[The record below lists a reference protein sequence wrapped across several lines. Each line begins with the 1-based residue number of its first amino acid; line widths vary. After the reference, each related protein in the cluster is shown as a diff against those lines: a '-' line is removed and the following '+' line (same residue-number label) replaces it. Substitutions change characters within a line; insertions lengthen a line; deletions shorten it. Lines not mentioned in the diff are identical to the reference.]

1 MDYLKL
7 KAFFKD
13 PDRKI
18 LLIAFCIY
26 LPFIF
31 LGYGSDYD
39 SYNVIW
45 AGKNFVE
52 TLDYVPSRVPGFFV
66 YEFITYF
73 FNLVGGSLLT
83 NLASVGMSLLILYHF
98 MRFCKVNLVPHYRM
112 LTLILMLHPYYWV
125 NSTCT
130 MDYLFSFGFAFL
142 GLMKLNDRKFLAAG
156 LLMALGIG
164 SRLTTGLVAGSFLL
178 WAFIMQKE
186 NRGKVIMSGI
196 ITAVVAVLFYLP
208 SLDFAE
214 WNFAYFSPSV
224 GTEIFWTPVL
234 RFGRFVYKSI
244 YFWSP
249 PVLVIMVWG
258 VLRLVVRRTSRIHLA
273 DKSLLYACAGLIL
286 IIQLFYLYI
295 PTEPAYLIPTI
306 PFWLILMGVAFAD
319 KKKVLAIL
327 LALVVLSNFVSIN
340 VARPDKVNQATGAQ
354 YGLWIEPGHLV
365 KDVNKRIEYVNCG
378 YQPCE
383 LLELSE
389 EILAE

>member
-1 MDYLKL
+1 MDHLKL

-13 PDRKI
+13 PDRKV

-39 SYNVIW
+39 SYNVVW
-45 AGKNFVE
+45 AGRNFVE
-52 TLDYVPSRVPGFFV
+52 TFDYVPSRVPGFFV
-66 YEFITYF
+66 YEFITFF
-73 FNLVGGSLLT
+73 FNLAGGSLLT

-98 MRFCKVNLVPHYRM
+98 MQFCKEQQVPHYRM
-112 LTLILMLHPYYWV
+112 LTLMLMMHPYYWV

-130 MDYLFSFGFAFL
+130 MDYLFSFGFAFF
-142 GLMKLNDRKFLAAG
+142 GLMKLNHRKYAAAG

-164 SRLTTGLVAGSFLL
+164 SRLTTGLVAGAFLL

-186 NRGKVIMSGI
+186 NRGKVILSGV
-196 ITAVVAVLFYLP
+196 ITAVVAILFYLP

-224 GTEIFWTPVL
+224 GTEVFWTPVL

-249 PVLVIMVWG
+249 AALVIMVWG
-258 VLRLVVRRTSRIHLA
+258 VIRLVFKRSAKIDLT
-273 DKSLLYACAGLIL
+273 DKSLLYACAGVIL
-286 IIQLFYLYI
+286 VIQLFYLYI

-306 PFWLILMGVAFAD
+306 PFWLVLMGAAFVD
-319 KKKVLAIL
+319 KKKVLTVL
-327 LALVVLSNFVSIN
+327 LALVVLSNFVSVN

-354 YGLWIEPGHLV
+354 YGLWIEAGHLV
-365 KDVNKRIEYVNCG
+365 KDVQKRIEYMHCG
-378 YQPCE
+378 YQPCDLAE
-383 LLELSE
+383 PSE

>member
-1 MDYLKL
+1 
-7 KAFFKD
+7 
-13 PDRKI
+13 
-18 LLIAFCIY
+18 
-26 LPFIF
+26 
-31 LGYGSDYD
+31 
-39 SYNVIW
+39 
-45 AGKNFVE
+45 
-52 TLDYVPSRVPGFFV
+52 
-66 YEFITYF
+66 
-73 FNLVGGSLLT
+73 
-83 NLASVGMSLLILYHF
+83 
-98 MRFCKVNLVPHYRM
+98 
-112 LTLILMLHPYYWV
+112 
-125 NSTCT
+125 